1 MEVSGITVSPN
12 YIFRLPEME
21 EEGSAPAALRDAVS
35 LSTPREFTDE
45 EAELMLDDTINM
57 IGADSATALSLHGGL
72 SESRVY
78 QLLGL
83 M

>member
-1 MEVSGITVSPN
+1 MELSGITVSPN
-12 YIFRLPEME
+12 YIFRLPEMDD
-21 EEGSAPAALRDAVS
+21 EGSAPAALRDSVS
-35 LSTPREFTDE
+35 LCAPYEFTDE

-57 IGADSATALSLHGGL
+57 IGEDSVTALSLHGGL
-72 SESRVY
+72 TENRVY

>member
-12 YIFRLPEME
+12 YIFRLPEMDD
-21 EEGSAPAALRDAVS
+21 EGSAPAALRDAVS
-35 LSTPREFTDE
+35 ISHPYEFSDE
-45 EAELMLDDTINM
+45 EAEVLLDDTISM
-57 IGADSATALSLHGGL
+57 IGSDSATALSLHGGL
-72 SESRVY
+72 TENRVY